1 MYLKAGV
8 ESEFTMDE
16 SGFETASFTITPSIT
31 FSVAEFIAFKFSF
44 TSYNNSFYNYY
55 IDDEFSFS
63 MMLSDLAR
71 SFDFIGDGRRNTY
84 FVMRSASLEAV
95 HYMEDWDL
103 HCKYSAEVVK
113 SGTEYSL
120 LPKFSIYLSW
130 KTLPELKVDEKW
142 EQKRVDNSLEWVKSN

>member
-1 MYLKAGV
+1 
-8 ESEFTMDE
+8 
-16 SGFETASFTITPSIT
+16 
-31 FSVAEFIAFKFSF
+31 
-44 TSYNNSFYNYY
+44 
-55 IDDEFSFS
+55 
-63 MMLSDLAR
+63 
-71 SFDFIGDGRRNTY
+71 
-84 FVMRSASLEAV
+84 MRSASLEAV